1 MDKLTQAINTW
12 LNSKTQ
18 SEQQLVKVA
27 GVFFILFLVIMLVT
41 TINKNV
47 TESEK
52 KLTQQLEL
60 NSWAKQQIAVITE
73 ANKNQNKTPSNKS
86 SMTQIINST
95 AKKYAVVVERIQPQK
110 DDLVKV
116 GIDEIGFNNLMNWL
130 TELHTKHNI
139 NVQNIDLSKA
149 DSAGVVKIRR
159 LDLGRE

>member
-1 MDKLTQAINTW
+1 MDKLKQAINTW

-27 GVFFILFLVIMLVT
+27 GGFFILFLVIMIVT

-47 TESEK
+47 VESEK

-60 NSWAKQQIAVITE
+60 NSWAEQQIAIIKK
-73 ANKNQNKTPSNKS
+73 ANKNLNKS
-86 SMTQIINST
+86 PSSTRSITQVINST
-95 AKKYAVVVERIQPQK
+95 AKRYNVLVERIQPQK

-130 TELHTKHNI
+130 TELQTKHNI
-139 NVQNIDLSKA
+139 HVQNIDFSKG
-149 DSAGVVKIRR
+149 DSAGMVKIRR